1 VIEESWDVAV
11 VGAGPAGLAAAHAAA
26 SAGARTI
33 VLERSAHPRYK
44 TCGGGL
50 IGTSLGIAGPR
61 IEVPARD
68 HIDRITFT
76 RDGRLPLTRH
86 GGSRPILTMVRR
98 DDFDYAWYQAVVA
111 LGATVR
117 QNAQVR
123 TISQDNRAATVTLG
137 DGTTVTAR
145 VVIGAD
151 GSAGITSRH
160 VGVTFQQQ
168 DLGLEVELAATERD
182 RAQWRGRV
190 LLDWGPYPG
199 SYGWVFPKDDE
210 LTVGVIMAKGHGA
223 ETKQYLQD
231 FVAQLGL
238 ADRKVVRDS
247 GHLTR
252 CRRPDSP
259 LVKGRVMVVGDAA
272 GLLEPWTREGISHAL
287 RSGTWAGET
296 AAAAAR
302 GETAPTA
309 SGEGGTGAAASGEGG
324 TGAGASGVGAA
335 AAAGSGGGPLPAAS
349 GGDGASGRG
358 GGLLAAYGEKIERE
372 LKPEMAAG
380 RRLLDVYVR
389 HPNLVHAS
397 MATPLGWRA
406 FQAFCRGELSMARV
420 LRSPG
425 IHAAARLLGSL

>member
-1 VIEESWDVAV
+1 MLICTIVHTRRGYNPGVIEQPWDVAV

-33 VLERSAHPRYK
+33 VLERAEHPRYK

-68 HIDRITFT
+68 RIDAITFT

-86 GGSRPILTMVRR
+86 GGARPILTMVRR
-98 DDFDYAWYQAVVA
+98 DDFDHAWYRAVVA
-111 LGATVR
+111 LGVTVR
-117 QNAQVR
+117 QNVLVR
-123 TISQDNRAATVTLG
+123 GISQDDDAATVTLS

-168 DLGLEVELAATERD
+168 DLGLEVELAAEAAD
-182 RAQWRGRV
+182 RAAWRGRV
-190 LLDWGPYPG
+190 LLDWGPWPG

-231 FVAQLGL
+231 FVARLGL
-238 ADRKVVRDS
+238 ADRTVVRES

-252 CRRPDSP
+252 CRRPGSP

-272 GLLEPWTREGISHAL
+272 GLLEPWTREGISYAL
-287 RSGTWAGET
+287 RSGTWAG
-296 AAAAAR
+296 A
-302 GETAPTA
+302 
-309 SGEGGTGAAASGEGG
+309 
-324 TGAGASGVGAA
+324 V
-335 AAAGSGGGPLPAAS
+335 AAS
-349 GGDGASGRG
+349 GGE
-358 GGLLAAYGEKIERE
+358 LTAYEKKIEQTLE
-372 LKPEMAAG
+372 PEMIAG
-380 RRLLDVYVR
+380 RRLLGVYVR

-425 IHAAARLLGSL
+425 IHAAARMLGG

>member
-1 VIEESWDVAV
+1 VIEQPWDVAV
-11 VGAGPAGLAAAHAAA
+11 IGAGPAGLAAAHAAA

-33 VLERSAHPRYK
+33 VLERAEHPRYK

-50 IGTSLGIAGPR
+50 IGTSLGLAGPR

-68 HIDRITFT
+68 RIDRITFT

-98 DDFDYAWYQAVVA
+98 DDFDHAWYSAVVA

-117 QNAQVR
+117 QNTVVR
-123 TISQDNRAATVTLG
+123 AITQDDRTATVTLS
-137 DGTTVTAR
+137 DGTAIGAR

-168 DLGLEVELAATERD
+168 DLGLEVELAAEDRD
-182 RAQWRGRV
+182 RADWRGRV

-210 LTVGVIMAKGHGA
+210 LTVGVIMAKGHGG
-223 ETKQYLQD
+223 ETKQYLRD
-231 FVAQLGL
+231 FLSRLGL

-252 CRRPDSP
+252 CRRLGSP

-272 GLLEPWTREGISHAL
+272 GLLEPWTREGISYAL
-287 RSGTWAGET
+287 RSGTWAGQ
-296 AAAAAR
+296 
-302 GETAPTA
+302 
-309 SGEGGTGAAASGEGG
+309 
-324 TGAGASGVGAA
+324 V
-335 AAAGSGGGPLPAAS
+335 AAGGGRLT
-349 GGDGASGRG
+349 
-358 GGLLAAYGEKIERE
+358 AYGKKIEQE
-372 LKPEMAAG
+372 LEPEMTAG
-380 RRLLDVYVR
+380 RRLLEVYVR

-425 IHAAARLLGSL
+425 IHAAARLLGRL

>member
-1 VIEESWDVAV
+1 VTDQPFDVAV
-11 VGAGPAGLAAAHAAA
+11 VGAGPAGLAAAYAAA
-26 SAGARTI
+26 TAGARTI
-33 VLERSAHPRYK
+33 VLERAEHPRYK

-68 HIDRITFT
+68 RIDRITFT
-76 RDGRLPLTRH
+76 RNGRLALTRH
-86 GGSRPILTMVRR
+86 GAGSRRILTMVRR
-98 DDFDYAWYQAVVA
+98 DDFDHAWYQAVVG

-123 TISQDNRAATVTLG
+123 SITQNDSTATVTLS
-137 DGTTVTAR
+137 DGSAVTAKA
-145 VVIGAD
+145 VIGAD

-160 VGVTFQQQ
+160 VGVVFQQQ
-168 DLGLEVELAATERD
+168 DLGLEVELAAEEKD
-182 RAQWRGRV
+182 RAEWRGRV

-223 ETKQYLQD
+223 ETKQYLHD
-231 FVAQLGL
+231 FVARLGL

-252 CRRPDSP
+252 CRRPGSP

-272 GLLEPWTREGISHAL
+272 GLLEPWTREGISYAL
-287 RSGTWAGET
+287 RSGTWAG
-296 AAAAAR
+296 
-302 GETAPTA
+302 
-309 SGEGGTGAAASGEGG
+309 
-324 TGAGASGVGAA
+324 VV
-335 AAAGSGGGPLPAAS
+335 AAG
-349 GGDGASGRG
+349 G
-358 GGLLAAYGEKIERE
+358 GGLDAYGKRIERE
-372 LKPEMAAG
+372 LEPEMTAG

-397 MATPLGWRA
+397 MGTPLGWRA

-425 IHAAARLLGSL
+425 IHAAARMLGNF